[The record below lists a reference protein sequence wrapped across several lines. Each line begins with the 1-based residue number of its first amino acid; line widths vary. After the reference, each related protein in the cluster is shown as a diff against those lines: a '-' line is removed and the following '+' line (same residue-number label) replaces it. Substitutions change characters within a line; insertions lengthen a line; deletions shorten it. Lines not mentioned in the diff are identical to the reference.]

1 MTPDKR
7 RLLFDLAVWIGSLV
21 LAFGLLAADAFA
33 ERSRVP
39 AENATWRAECGS
51 CHVAYPPAL
60 LSATQWRAQMASL
73 ERHYGTDASVDAAAA
88 AEIGAFLE
96 RNAGRDR
103 GVAVAPAEPPRI
115 TDVGVVRQGA
125 SQGARAGL
133 DVRRREVRRPTAARA
148 TPAPTA
154 ATSTSTR
161 CAFPADAKEQST

>member
-7 RLLFDLAVWIGSLV
+7 RLLFDLTVWIGSLM

-33 ERSRVP
+33 ERSRIS
-39 AENATWRAECGS
+39 AENAIWRAECGS

-73 ERHYGTDASVDAAAA
+73 ERHYGTNASVDAATA

-96 RNAGRDR
+96 RYAGRDR
-103 GVAVAPAEPPRI
+103 GSVVATAEPPRI
-115 TDVGVVRQGA
+115 TA
-125 SQGARAGL
+125 SAWF
-133 DVRRREVRRPTAARA
+133 VKEHREVRAPDWTSAAVKSPPTAARV
-148 TPAPTA
+148 TSAPTV

-161 CAFPADAKEQST
+161 CGFPIDVKEQ